1 MTYFYWR
8 KLKSL
13 FLCGLIVLLAFGA
26 LTPLIS
32 ILSFLIDK
40 GFHGIDK
47 ALFTELPVGPGQ
59 EGGGMANAFVGS
71 LVMVCLSTLVAWPL
85 GLLVGIYLNEYGEGK
100 LSRYVNLALDLWIG
114 TPSIVI
120 GIFVYCFLVV
130 RTGFSAY
137 AGSMALM
144 IIMVPFTARAV
155 QEILKLV
162 PDHIREAGLALGL
175 PRWRVIVSILLPG
188 CRGALLTAG
197 MLAVAR
203 AAGETAPLLLTSLGN
218 QFFSNSLSE
227 PTASIPVQVY
237 NFVKSGFENMEK
249 QAFAAALVLVVF
261 IFMANLLLR
270 GVLWLTSKRY
280 HTS

>member
-8 KLKSL
+8 KIKS
-13 FLCGLIVLLAFGA
+13 FIYCTLIVLLAFGA

-32 ILSFLIDK
+32 ILSFLFDK
-40 GFHGIDK
+40 GFSEINWS
-47 ALFTELPVGPGQ
+47 LFTELPAGPGQ

-71 LVMVCLSTLVAWPL
+71 LIMVGLGTLIAWPL

-100 LSRYVNLALDLWIG
+100 LSQFVNIALDLWIG

-137 AGSMALM
+137 AGSLALM

-155 QEILKLV
+155 QEILRLV

-197 MLAVAR
+197 MLAIAR

-218 QFFSNSLSE
+218 QYFSSSLSE
-227 PTASIPVQVY
+227 PTASVPVQVY
-237 NFVKSGFENMEK
+237 NFVKSGFESMEK

-261 IFMANLLLR
+261 IFIANLLLR
-270 GVLWLTSKRY
+270 AVLWFTSKQYR
-280 HTS
+280 SI

>member
-13 FLCGLIVLLAFGA
+13 FYCSLIVLLSFAA

-32 ILSFLIDK
+32 ILSFLVDK
-40 GFHGIDK
+40 GMD
-47 ALFTELPVGPGQ
+47 AMTWSLFTELPAGPGQ

-71 LVMVCLSTLVAWPL
+71 LIMVTLGTLIAWPI

-100 LSRYVNLALDLWIG
+100 LSRFVNIALDLWIG

-130 RTGFSAY
+130 RAGFSAY
-137 AGSMALM
+137 AGSLALM
-144 IIMVPFTARAV
+144 FIMVPFTARAV

-175 PRWRVIVSILLPG
+175 PRWRVIVNILLPG

-218 QFFSNSLSE
+218 QYFSSSLSE
-227 PTASIPVQVY
+227 PTASVPVQVY
-237 NFVKSGFENMEK
+237 NFVKSGFENMEQ

-261 IFMANLLLR
+261 IFVANLLLR
-270 GVLWLTSKRY
+270 GVLWFTGKRY
-280 HTS
+280 RSI